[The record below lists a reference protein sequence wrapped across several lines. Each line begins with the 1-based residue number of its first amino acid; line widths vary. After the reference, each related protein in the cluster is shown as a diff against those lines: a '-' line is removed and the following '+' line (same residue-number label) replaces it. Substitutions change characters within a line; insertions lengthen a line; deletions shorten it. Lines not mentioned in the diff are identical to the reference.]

1 MPSKRPPRGICSS
14 CVNAP
19 SCMYVRARRG
29 PIYQCEDHSSY
40 IPVEPRVRRR
50 SRTVTGSG
58 NPDNAGNPTARRSRL
73 RGLCAS
79 CGYAETCSLSHSE
92 GGVWHCEEY
101 E

>member
-19 SCMYVRARRG
+19 NCMYVRARRG
-29 PIYQCEDHSSY
+29 PIYQCEEFSAY
-40 IPVEPRVRRR
+40 TPVETRVRRR
-50 SRTVTGSG
+50 SRTVAGPGHT
-58 NPDNAGNPTARRSRL
+58 GNPTARRSRL
-73 RGLCAS
+73 QGLCAS
-79 CGYAETCSLSHSE
+79 CDYAEACTLSHSV

>member
-19 SCMYVRARRG
+19 SCMYVTARRG

-40 IPVEPRVRRR
+40 TPMEPRVLRRGR
-50 SRTVTGSG
+50 MVAGSR
-58 NPDNAGNPTARRSRL
+58 NPGNPTARHSR
-73 RGLCAS
+73 RQGLCGS
-79 CGYAETCSLSHSE
+79 CDYAETCTLSHSE
-92 GGVWHCEEY
+92 GGVWHCLEY